1 MVKMVQRLVKFDLFC
16 YIYQLF
22 IQKAGVGK
30 GCGTQNGE
38 GLMNWKIESSCY
50 LIFAYSYDHFVLRQ
64 LSSEIMICGT
74 KCWVWETEG

>member
-50 LIFAYSYDHFVLRQ
+50 LMFAYS
-64 LSSEIMICGT
+64 
-74 KCWVWETEG
+74 